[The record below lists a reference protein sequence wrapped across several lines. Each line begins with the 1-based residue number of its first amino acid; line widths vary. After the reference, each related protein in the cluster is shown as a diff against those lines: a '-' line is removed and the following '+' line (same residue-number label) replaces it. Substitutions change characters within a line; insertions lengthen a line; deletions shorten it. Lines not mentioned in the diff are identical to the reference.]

1 VPFSRCLN
9 FQNFFFSLFIDFA
22 MTPPLQGPLQD
33 YFDFLI
39 FFVTT
44 WEEVSVFSTLASY
57 VSTCNP
63 IFDVQTNFKLQK
75 LSSIH

>member
-1 VPFSRCLN
+1 
-9 FQNFFFSLFIDFA
+9 

-44 WEEVSVFSTLASY
+44 WEEVSVFLPLHRMLAHAIPFLTCKLILSY
-57 VSTCNP
+57 KSYPVFIDFS
-63 IFDVQTNFKLQK
+63 L
-75 LSSIH
+75 LSFLL